1 MTTESSIKE
10 PEKVA
15 SPVALHEPLA
25 RRQSPKGFLPL
36 PVEPEKLQSIF
47 EAARWAPSS
56 RNEQPWRFIVASKS
70 ENPTEFEELFSTLN
84 DSNKLWANQASVL
97 IAVAAKLTSSRDAK
111 PNRHALYDTGGA
123 VANLTVQAVALGL
136 QVHQMAGFNSQ
147 ALRELYEVPSDF
159 ELMTVLAIGF
169 PDESLLG
176 QRQRVRKELSEFV
189 FQSAWGK
196 SFSITI
202 Q

>member
-36 PVEPEKLQSIF
+36 PVEPEKLQSMF

-97 IAVAAKLTSSRDAK
+97 IAVAAKLTSSRDAE